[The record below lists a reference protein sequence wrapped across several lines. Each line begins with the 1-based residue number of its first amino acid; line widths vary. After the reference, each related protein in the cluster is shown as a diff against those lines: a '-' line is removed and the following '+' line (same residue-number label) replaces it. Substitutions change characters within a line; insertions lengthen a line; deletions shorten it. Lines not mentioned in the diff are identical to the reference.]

1 MILLLFCILHPEQK
15 NEDEII
21 FFNRVNFIRDMT
33 IIVAVRQLRD
43 GKKINLTILS
53 LSLQQLIEN
62 KYFSNATF
70 FMF

>member
-1 MILLLFCILHPEQK
+1 
-15 NEDEII
+15 
-21 FFNRVNFIRDMT
+21 MT